1 MAAYNIQNVDIECEL
16 CKGLFPGFTKF
27 VGHPCVDN
35 GMFIRH
41 IY

>member
-1 MAAYNIQNVDIECEL
+1 MAAYSIQNVDIECEL
-16 CKGLFPGFTKF
+16 CKRLFPGFTKF
-27 VGHPCVDN
+27 VGHPCVRN